1 MSLSEFRKED
11 YWLIKWPLL
20 SLTLSLCC
28 AGGLI
33 VGLTTLDASATAELR
48 RAQTGLDTA
57 RNSVAKIEEEE
68 STIIEYIDR
77 YRVLEEEG
85 IVSDEDRLQLQEN
98 VLEMRTAFKLFEVL
112 VNLSSQSGMELAY
125 PPEVSDPGRPITLHF
140 SEVELSLALLH
151 ENDLARLLT
160 AVLERP
166 GLLQPVGC
174 SLKSSGR
181 PATGFI
187 YLAQHF
193 NATCTLQWYTI
204 ALPPP
209 EPVEVIQ

>member
-1 MSLSEFRKED
+1 MSISEFKKED

-20 SLTLSLCC
+20 SLVLSLCC

-33 VGLTTLDASATAELR
+33 FGLTTLDTTATAELR
-48 RAQTGLDTA
+48 RAQSSLDTA

-68 STIIEYIDR
+68 ATIIEYIDR
-77 YRVLEEEG
+77 YHILENERVVTG
-85 IVSDEDRLQLQEN
+85 EDRLQLQEN
-98 VLEMRTAFKLFEVL
+98 VLEMRTEFKLFPVL
-112 VNLSSQSGMELAY
+112 VNLSSQSSLELAY
-125 PPEVSDPGRPITLHF
+125 PPEVSDPGGPIALHF

-151 ENDLARLLT
+151 EDDLARFMT
-160 AVLERP
+160 AVLDMP
-166 GLLQPVGC
+166 GLLQPVAC

-181 PATGFI
+181 PAAGFI

-193 NATCTLQWYTI
+193 NAACTLQWYTI

-209 EPVEVIQ
+209 APEEVVQ